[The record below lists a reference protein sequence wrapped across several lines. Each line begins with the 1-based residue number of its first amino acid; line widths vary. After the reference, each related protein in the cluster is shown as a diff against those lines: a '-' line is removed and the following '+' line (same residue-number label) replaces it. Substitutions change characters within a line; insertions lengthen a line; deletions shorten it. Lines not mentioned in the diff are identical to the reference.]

1 MVDGNDDSIRV
12 LTVDIDIRFPRKDNG
27 KKCILGLIDL
37 SVIQA
42 LVERGELIG
51 HGTSKGLHYRL

>member
-12 LTVDIDIRFPRKDNG
+12 FTDDIDIRLSRKDNG
-27 KKCILGLIDL
+27 EKCILRLIDL

-42 LVERGELIG
+42 LVERWELIG

>member
-12 LTVDIDIRFPRKDNG
+12 TADIDIRLPRKDNG

-37 SVIQA
+37 SVVVQA
-42 LVERGELIG
+42 LVECGELIG
-51 HGTSKGLHYRL
+51 HGTSEGLHYRL